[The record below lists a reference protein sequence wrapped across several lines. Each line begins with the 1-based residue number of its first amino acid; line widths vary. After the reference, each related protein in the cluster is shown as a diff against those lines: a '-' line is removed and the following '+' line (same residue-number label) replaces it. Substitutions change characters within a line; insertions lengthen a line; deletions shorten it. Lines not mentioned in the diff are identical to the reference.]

1 MPTIR
6 TAAPRL
12 PEARG
17 PVSATLFRA
26 LLDPSRDLLGAC
38 ADVPFTGDAVDGEDL
53 PLALYA
59 AYELRYRGFAGVA
72 DELEWDP
79 AVLAL
84 TRRLED
90 AFLARVRDRVEQ
102 RFGPAPVG
110 STAVSDELRRLA
122 AGDGPSVSAYMAARG
137 TLDQMREFAV
147 HRAPYQLKEADA
159 HTWVIPRLAGS
170 AKAAVV
176 EIQADEYGNGRPPA
190 MHSELFADT
199 MRALG
204 LDARYGALVDLV
216 PGATLSTGNLVSCFG
231 MHRRLRGALVGHLA
245 LFEMCSVVPMSRY
258 VAALER
264 LKVPDA
270 APFYAA
276 HVEADEW
283 HLHVALDR
291 MVGGLLHDEPQLG
304 SDVVFGARAVAL
316 LEDDLA
322 VRLLGAWAA
331 GRSSLRAA
339 GARPL
344 RLAS

>member
-1 MPTIR
+1 MPIAR
-6 TAAPRL
+6 SVAPRL
-12 PEARG
+12 PAARG

-26 LLDPSRDLLGAC
+26 LQSPSRDLLGAC

-72 DELEWDP
+72 DELEWEP

-90 AFLARVRDRVEQ
+90 AFLARVRERVQ
-102 RFGPAPVG
+102 RRFGPAPLDAAGVFE
-110 STAVSDELRRLA
+110 ELRRLA
-122 AGDGPSVSAYMAARG
+122 TGDGPSVSAFMATRG
-137 TLDQMREFAV
+137 SLEQMREFAV
-147 HRAPYQLKEADA
+147 HRAPYQLKEADP

-176 EIQADEYGNGRPPA
+176 EIQADEYGNGRRAA
-190 MHSELFADT
+190 MHAELFADT

-204 LDARYGALVDLV
+204 LDARYGALVDAV

-231 MHRRLRGALVGHLA
+231 MHRRLRGALIGHLA

-264 LKVPDA
+264 LGVPEA

-283 HLHVALDR
+283 HQHVALEP
-291 MVGGLLHDEPQLG
+291 MVGGLLHDEPELAA
-304 SDVVFGARAVAL
+304 DVVFGARAVAL

-322 VRLLGAWAA
+322 LRLLGAWAG
-331 GRSSLRAA
+331 GRTSLRVT
-339 GARPL
+339 GTPSL